1 MLLRSAIR
9 PAFGRTIG
17 RLQSASHPA
26 NISLTRHLLSTLAI
40 LEQREGQLNKGS
52 LGAITAAKK
61 LGGSVHAFI
70 AGNSAS
76 TSAQEASKTDGLEKV
91 VAVDN
96 AAYERVCTN
105 FSHLSMIFLYDYTC
119 GRVHGSPH

>member
-1 MLLRSAIR
+1 MLLRSATR
-9 PAFGRTIG
+9 PAVGRTIG

-61 LGGSVHAFI
+61 LGGPVHAFI
-70 AGNSAS
+70 AGNNATS
-76 TSAQEASKTDGLEKV
+76 SAQEASKTEGLEKV
-91 VAVDN
+91 LAVN
-96 AAYERVCTN
+96 NGAYERVCTD
-105 FSHLSMIFLYDYTC
+105 LAYLPMLILDEYTY
-119 GRVHGSPH
+119 GRLLGSPH